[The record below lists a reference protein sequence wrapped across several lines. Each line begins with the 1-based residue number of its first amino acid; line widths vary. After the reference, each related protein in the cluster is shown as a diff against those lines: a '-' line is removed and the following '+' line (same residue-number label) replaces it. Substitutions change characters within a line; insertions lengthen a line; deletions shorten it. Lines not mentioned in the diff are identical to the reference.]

1 VCSGAGVLVIN
12 RVGQNRICTPCMT
25 VYFMVSP
32 GGCKYHDFLNSGV
45 DPIKNYIFEILTMR
59 PIDWYIIE
67 SILRGLEWGGGV

>member
-1 VCSGAGVLVIN
+1 
-12 RVGQNRICTPCMT
+12 MT

-67 SILRGLEWGGGV
+67 SILRGLEWGGGVYGILGGSPEFYWATFTKY